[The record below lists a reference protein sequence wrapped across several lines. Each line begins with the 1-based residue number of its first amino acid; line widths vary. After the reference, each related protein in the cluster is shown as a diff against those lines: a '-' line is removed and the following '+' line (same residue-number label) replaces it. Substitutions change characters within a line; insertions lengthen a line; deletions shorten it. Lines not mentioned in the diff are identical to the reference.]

1 MAASQREPARKDPWY
16 RRTVRWGQTNLTEKD
31 PVRYDA
37 QWWRDYWR
45 RTRVQGVIVN
55 AGGIVAYYPSTHRL
69 QHRAAFLGE
78 KDLYG
83 DVVRAA
89 REEGLTVLARM
100 DSNRA
105 AEDFYLE
112 HPDWF
117 AVDAGS
123 RPYRAGDLY
132 VACVN
137 GPYYRSYLPS
147 VLEEIIARSAP
158 DGITDNS
165 WSGLDR
171 DHICYCESCREAFG
185 RDVNLALPGSVDWAD
200 HAYRRWVEWSYRQR
214 LAVWDLNNEVTT
226 RAGGPDCLWI
236 GMNGGDLVSQ
246 SRRFRDH
253 KAICERTPIL
263 MLDSQY
269 RHEQSGF
276 QANGDSGKVL
286 HGLLGWDALVPE
298 STAMYDAG
306 TPTFRLGSKP
316 EPEARMW
323 AVEGFAAGIQPWW
336 HHIGS
341 VHEDRRQYAT
351 APRLFGW
358 HERHEDVLLDRTPVA
373 TVGVVWSQ
381 RSIDFHGRD
390 DPESRSL
397 LPYRGFTDAMVRAR
411 IPYLPVHADH
421 VARDGAGFAVLV
433 VPDVGVLTEA
443 QCDAIRAYAEAGGGL
458 VVSGES
464 GGYDEWGDRRAD
476 LGLADLLGVHQTW
489 THHGDSGVSPA
500 NWEAYPAHTYL
511 RLGPGTSQAGDL
523 GDLGAGFEDTE
534 VLPFGGR
541 LEVVRVDPDV
551 ADVNVALTWVPPF
564 PIYPPEKSWMATPR
578 TDLPAVVTRSRAN
591 GSRVAYLAADVDRC
605 YARHH
610 HPDHGRLLANIVR
623 WAARDDVPLAVE
635 GAGVLDCHLY
645 RKGASLVLHL
655 VNLDQGGAWRGR
667 LQELTPSGPFEVR
680 VRPPEGVSLTQAELL
695 VAGGE
700 VPLGHD
706 GGWVS
711 FRAERVTDHE
721 VVVLS

>member
-1 MAASQREPARKDPWY
+1 MTSARQEPARKDPWY

-37 QWWRDYWR
+37 QWWREYWR

-55 AGGIVAYYPSTHRL
+55 AGGIVAYYPSAHRL
-69 QHRAAFLGE
+69 QHRAAFLGDG
-78 KDLYG
+78 DLYG
-83 DVVRAA
+83 EVVRAA
-89 REEGLTVLARM
+89 REEEGLTVLARM

-117 AVDAGS
+117 AVDADG

-137 GPYYRSYLPS
+137 GPYYQSYLPS

-171 DHICYCESCREAFG
+171 DHICYCDSCRGAFG
-185 RDVNLALPGSVDWAD
+185 RDVDLDLPASVDWAD
-200 HAYRRWVEWSYRQR
+200 PAYRRWVEWSYRQR

-246 SRRFRDH
+246 SLRFRDH

-263 MLDSQY
+263 MLDSQF
-269 RHEQSGF
+269 RHERSGF

-286 HGLLGWDALVPE
+286 HGLLGWDALIPE

-341 VHEDRRQYAT
+341 VHEDRRQFAT

-358 HERHEDVLLDRTPVA
+358 HERHQDVLLDRTPIA

-390 DPESRSL
+390 DAESRSM
-397 LPYRGFTDAMVRAR
+397 LPYRGFVDALIRAR

-421 VARDGAGFAVLV
+421 IGRDAANLAALV
-433 VPDVGVLTEA
+433 VPNVGVLTEA
-443 QCDAIRAYAEAGGGL
+443 QCGAIRAYAEAGGGL

-464 GGYDEWGDRRAD
+464 GGYDEWGGRRPD
-476 LGLADLLGVHQTW
+476 HGLADLLGVLPTW
-489 THHGDSGVSPA
+489 SHHGDSGTSPA
-500 NWEAYPAHTYL
+500 NWETYGAHTYL
-511 RLGPGTSQAGDL
+511 RLDRGTPECADL
-523 GDLGAGFEDTE
+523 TTGLEETE
-534 VLPFGGR
+534 TLPFGGR
-541 LEVVRVDPDV
+541 LEVVRPEPG
-551 ADVNVALTWVPPF
+551 VNVALTWVPPF
-564 PIYPPEKSWMATPR
+564 PIYPPEKSWMSTPR
-578 TDLPAVVTRSRAN
+578 TDLPAVVTRSGAN
-591 GSRVAYLAADVDRC
+591 GRRAVYLAADVDRC

-610 HPDHGRLLANIVR
+610 HPDHGKLLANVVR
-623 WAARDDVPLAVE
+623 WAAHGEVPLAVE

-680 VRPPEGVSLTQAELL
+680 VRPPAGVSPTRAEFL
-695 VAGGE
+695 VSEGDSE
-700 VPLGHD
+700 LGLD
-706 GGWVS
+706 DGWVT
-711 FRAERVTDHE
+711 FGVERIADHE